1 MLRVMSIPS
10 QVVIF
15 GASGDLTRRKL
26 IPALAR
32 VDADP
37 RLPAGFSILGVSR
50 SEMDD
55 EAFRA
60 HLARDLPPD
69 LRDAFDR
76 LAPRIFYQRADTSE
90 TKGIEVLTERLSRLP
105 GGDAAGRLFYLS
117 LKPELFPVVV
127 PLLGAAGLLQA
138 WDREQGFRRIVIE
151 KPFGRDLITARD
163 LNRAL
168 HLSLQEEQIYRID
181 HYLGKETV
189 QNLLG
194 FRFHNAIFEPLWNR
208 HHVEFVQITVAE
220 TIGVEDGRGG
230 YYDGTGAVRDLL
242 QNHMLQVLAL
252 IAMEPPSTL
261 AAEAIR
267 GQKVEVLRSLRHAP
281 AEPDLPSS
289 VRGYYGPG
297 GVEGRPVRGYR
308 EERGVDPE
316 SQTETFVALRAH
328 VESWRWSGVPFLLRH
343 GKRMP
348 KRFTEVQVQFHT
360 PPLQLFNRP
369 ADLAPEEYH
378 RMLKSGELCHVRP
391 NVLTLRLQ
399 PEEAIRLSFGVKQPG
414 NTMDMTPATMGFDY
428 QEHFG
433 EAPPDAYRRLLAD
446 ALLGD
451 QTLFLRGDEIEA
463 CWQYADAVLEEWRR
477 PDAPPL
483 QEYPAGSWGP
493 PDAQR
498 LFGPC
503 QGSWS
508 RG

>member
-168 HLSLQEEQIYRID
+168 HLSLQEEQIYRI
-181 HYLGKETV
+181 
-189 QNLLG
+189 
-194 FRFHNAIFEPLWNR
+194 
-208 HHVEFVQITVAE
+208 
-220 TIGVEDGRGG
+220 
-230 YYDGTGAVRDLL
+230 GTTWSSSRSPSRRRSVWRMGA
-242 QNHMLQVLAL
+242 
-252 IAMEPPSTL
+252 
-261 AAEAIR
+261 AA
-267 GQKVEVLRSLRHAP
+267 
-281 AEPDLPSS
+281 
-289 VRGYYGPG
+289 
-297 GVEGRPVRGYR
+297 
-308 EERGVDPE
+308 
-316 SQTETFVALRAH
+316 TT
-328 VESWRWSGVPFLLRH
+328 
-343 GKRMP
+343 
-348 KRFTEVQVQFHT
+348 T
-360 PPLQLFNRP
+360 
-369 ADLAPEEYH
+369 APE
-378 RMLKSGELCHVRP
+378 RCGTCCR
-391 NVLTLRLQ
+391 TTCCR
-399 PEEAIRLSFGVKQPG
+399 
-414 NTMDMTPATMGFDY
+414 
-428 QEHFG
+428 
-433 EAPPDAYRRLLAD
+433 
-446 ALLGD
+446 
-451 QTLFLRGDEIEA
+451 
-463 CWQYADAVLEEWRR
+463 C
-477 PDAPPL
+477 
-483 QEYPAGSWGP
+483 
-493 PDAQR
+493 
-498 LFGPC
+498 
-503 QGSWS
+503 S
-508 RG
+508 R